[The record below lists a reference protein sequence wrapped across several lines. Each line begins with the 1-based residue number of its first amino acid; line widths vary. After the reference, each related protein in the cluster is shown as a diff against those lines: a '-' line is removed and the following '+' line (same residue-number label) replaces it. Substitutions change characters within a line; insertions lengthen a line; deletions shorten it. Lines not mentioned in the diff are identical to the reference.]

1 MNFYTVILR
10 KSQEYWVSLC
20 LENGL
25 VGQGNTPEA
34 AIDKLQ
40 EAIAS
45 MAEIYQ
51 SESHVYSGSIS
62 IQELHEFLTIE
73 DQQEETDG
81 EHLMFANISVGAKH
95 DRSKSLLI
103 SNN

>member
-1 MNFYTVILR
+1 MNQFYTVILR
-10 KSQEYWVSLC
+10 KSRNYWVSLC

-25 VGQGNTPEA
+25 VGQGNSQQQ

-45 MAEIYQ
+45 FEEVYQ
-51 SESHVYSGSIS
+51 QENNVYSAPIS

-73 DQQEETDG
+73 EAEEVTDVY
-81 EHLMFANISVGAKH
+81 ELRKVYA
-95 DRSKSLLI
+95 
-103 SNN
+103 